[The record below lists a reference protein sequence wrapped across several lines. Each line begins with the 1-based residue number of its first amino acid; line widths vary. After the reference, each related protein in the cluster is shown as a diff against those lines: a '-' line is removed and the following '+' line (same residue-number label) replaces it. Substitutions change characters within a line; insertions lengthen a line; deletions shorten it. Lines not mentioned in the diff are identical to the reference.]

1 MMLYMKKSVWYLGAV
16 AAGML
21 MVQCNNVDNEELV
34 KFEAVK
40 SAEPL
45 AELVK
50 SVEVVPLETDSVHFV
65 GQNPD
70 LLVCGDGYIVADM
83 QNSRIYHYSA
93 DGRFLNSIGSKGNG
107 PREYVAVKDVQ
118 CSGNEVTVYAM
129 PDKALVYS
137 VDGNYISTVQA
148 GAPGAQ
154 TYAAEGGWLTYYGYG
169 MVSDKRLEYKSL
181 SGEVTGYLPA
191 DAKVISLSSPFPV
204 FSDAAD
210 GGVLLAD
217 SFNPSI
223 LKFKNLEVSEYV
235 TFDLGDLA
243 VPESYYEYDDA
254 FKAAESLFGSKFA
267 FPRRFFENEEW
278 QFVEIF
284 VQDKMK
290 AVPFYGIC
298 GRKGWIWFGPGSE
311 DSPLLFSFRGFDN
324 DGNLLCI
331 VDPSLL
337 SGLPGSIRGKVTD
350 PDVLANAGPEDNY
363 LIFKLRL

>member
-1 MMLYMKKSVWYLGAV
+1 MLYMKKSVWYLGAV

-50 SVEVVPLETDSVHFV
+50 SVDVVPLETDSVHFV

-254 FKAAESLFGSKFA
+254 FKAAESLFASKFA

-290 AVPFYGIC
+290 PAPFYGIC